1 MEDLSSED
9 SSISEELTSVIY
21 TSLMSIMR
29 LTFKQD
35 EAAMD
40 IDEEFEGNLEID
52 KGESDEKVKLKK
64 FAAHIEY
71 FKNEQQKAC
80 YALQNIYYFSNCRF
94 YRLNF

>member
-21 TSLMSIMR
+21 TSLMSMMR

-52 KGESDEKVKLKK
+52 KGGK
-64 FAAHIEY
+64 
-71 FKNEQQKAC
+71 
-80 YALQNIYYFSNCRF
+80 
-94 YRLNF
+94 

>member
-1 MEDLSSED
+1 MTNVYMEDLSSED

-21 TSLMSIMR
+21 TSLMSMMR

-52 KGESDEKVKLKK
+52 KGGK
-64 FAAHIEY
+64 
-71 FKNEQQKAC
+71 
-80 YALQNIYYFSNCRF
+80 
-94 YRLNF
+94 